1 MSRVMALMYHAL
13 YSSDAELAAIDPA
26 DRPYAVAIA
35 DFRSQLEWLAAAGI
49 PVVDALRVAEAPGAA
64 AVSVVLTFDD
74 GHESNYRHA
83 FPLLAARGWPA
94 AFFVTSDFIGKRPG
108 FCSWSQLRE
117 MREGGM
123 QIGAHGATHR
133 FFDDLTDTETREEL
147 SRPHAAIEAET
158 GTAPRMMS
166 FPGGRYR
173 REQLAIG
180 RSAGYELF
188 FSSDVGTNRPAAFR
202 PGGLLRRVA
211 VRRGTGP
218 AQFHD
223 MARGALLPLA
233 RARAV
238 AGAKGLA
245 KSVLGN
251 RLYHALYERLAG

>member
-1 MSRVMALMYHAL
+1 MSRVMVLMYHAL
-13 YSSDAELAAIDPA
+13 YSSAAELEAIDPA
-26 DRPYAVAIA
+26 DRPYAVAVA
-35 DFRSQLEWLAAAGI
+35 DFRVQIEWLAAAGI
-49 PVVDALRVAEAPGAA
+49 PVVDALRVAEAQEAA
-64 AVSVVLTFDD
+64 PASVVLTFDD
-74 GHESNYRHA
+74 GHESSYRHA

-94 AFFVTSDFIGKRPG
+94 AFFVTSDFIGKRTG
-108 FCSWSQLRE
+108 FCNWTQLRE
-117 MREGGM
+117 MREAGM

-133 FFDDLTDTETREEL
+133 FFDDLAESEAREEFF
-147 SRPHAAIEAET
+147 RPHAAIKAET
-158 GTAPRMMS
+158 GVAPRMMS

-180 RSAGYELF
+180 RAAGYELF
-188 FSSDVGTNRPAAFR
+188 FSSDVGNNRPAAFR
-202 PGGLLRRVA
+202 PGGLLRRLA
-211 VRRGTGP
+211 VRRGTGA

-223 MARGALLPLA
+223 MARGAALPLA